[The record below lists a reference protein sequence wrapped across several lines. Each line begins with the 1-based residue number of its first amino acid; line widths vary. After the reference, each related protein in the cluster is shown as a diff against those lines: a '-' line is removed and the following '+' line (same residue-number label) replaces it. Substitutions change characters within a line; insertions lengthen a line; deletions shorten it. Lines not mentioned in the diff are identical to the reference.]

1 MQKTKNLIWFTT
13 NLRTTDNQTLLEAA
27 KNASEL
33 IAIYVI
39 DEIELQTT
47 QWGFKKMERF
57 RAQFLLESLYVLKLQ
72 LEALNIPL
80 LVVKGNSV
88 EEIQKFANHHS
99 IESIYHQKEFTHQE
113 NNIIYQLK
121 KALPQVKFMD
131 YYDQFLWHPEDI
143 GYKNWKEIPEVF
155 TVFRKKGEAK
165 VLVRKCLLSPT
176 AFPETNYFKTEPIP
190 SLDDLGYTPFEPP
203 KHTAFPFQGGTKA
216 AHQRI
221 QHYFWET
228 QQLSTY
234 KLTRN
239 GLVGI
244 DYSSKLSAWL
254 ALGCISAKEI
264 YWDIKAYEK
273 KFGSNESTYWLFF
286 ELIWR
291 DYFKYIALKHGNRIF
306 YLSGILNKHYTWK
319 SSKKA
324 LELWT
329 QGRTN
334 ESFVNANMIELQQT
348 GWMSNRGRQNVA
360 SFWAKEWEQDW
371 RVGAAY
377 FESYLIDYDVHSNYG
392 NWIYQSG
399 VGNDPRDRKFNIKK
413 QAEQYDPQQEFVNLW
428 IM

>member
-13 NLRTTDNQTLLEAA
+13 NLRTTDNQTLLEAT

>member
-113 NNIIYQLK
+113 NNTIHLLK

-131 YYDQFLWHPEDI
+131 YYDQFLWHPEDV